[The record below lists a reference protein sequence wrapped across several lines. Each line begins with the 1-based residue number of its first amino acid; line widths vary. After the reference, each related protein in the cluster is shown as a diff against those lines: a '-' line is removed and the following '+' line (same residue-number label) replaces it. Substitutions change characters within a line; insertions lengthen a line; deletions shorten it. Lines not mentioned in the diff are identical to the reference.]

1 MTRMT
6 PTRQQPSHTPAG
18 ACGRAAAPLAPLAVV
33 LTYARSATEVA
44 LAAMH
49 GVLAWAGGGHHPC
62 ASSGKLGTI
71 KLALLVQKGTH
82 TDTVSV

>member
-1 MTRMT
+1 MSEKT
-6 PTRQQPSHTPAG
+6 PTSQQPSHTPSG
-18 ACGRAAAPLAPLAVV
+18 ACGRAAGPAPLAVV
-33 LTYARSATEVA
+33 LTYARSATVVA

-49 GVLAWAGGGHHPC
+49 GVLALAGGGHHPC